1 MFLFALFILVLNSC
15 YRMRASRGGGQVP
28 PVEARKV
35 STTDVLLHPGYEIA
49 VVAEGLTFPTSIA
62 FDGSGTPHVVESGY
76 GLGPSINANPAPQ
89 FIKRFQVRL
98 GLGQM
103 PAFDSR
109 VISKNDLK
117 NLSQYM
123 KRSDKK

>member
-1 MFLFALFILVLNSC
+1 MRKRSGWRTTFVIAGFLFLVAC
-15 YRMRASRGGGQVP
+15 ASRKSEPIKQEVFT
-28 PVEARKV
+28 AL
-35 STTDVLLHPGYEIA
+35 DDQ
-49 VVAEGLTFPTSIA
+49 VAEGEKVYMA
-62 FDGSGTPHVVESGY
+62 FCQKCHPAGEA

-98 GLGQM
+98 GLGEM

-123 KRSDKK
+123 KRWDKR